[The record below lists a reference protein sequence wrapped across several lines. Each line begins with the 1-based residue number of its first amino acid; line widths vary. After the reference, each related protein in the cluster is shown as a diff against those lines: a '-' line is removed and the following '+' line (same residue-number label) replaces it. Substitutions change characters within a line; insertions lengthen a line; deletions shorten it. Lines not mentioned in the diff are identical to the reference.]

1 MKIEIQG
8 KLPTGVTAK
17 DIILTIIGKIG
28 TAGGTGFVIE
38 YCGEAI
44 KNLTMEER
52 MTVCNMSIE
61 AGARAG
67 IIQPDEKT
75 VEFLK
80 DRPLSPKGENWEKAK
95 NYWLSLK
102 SDEDAKY
109 DETLILKAEEIIPSV
124 TWGTSP
130 EDVLPI
136 NASVPGPEKFSD
148 PDKRKAVERS
158 LDYMGLSPDTKLDEI
173 SIDKVFIGSCT
184 NGRIQDLSC
193 LLYTSDAA
201 DE

>member
-1 MKIEIQG
+1 
-8 KLPTGVTAK
+8 
-17 DIILTIIGKIG
+17 
-28 TAGGTGFVIE
+28 
-38 YCGEAI
+38 
-44 KNLTMEER
+44 

-109 DETLILKAEEIIPSV
+109 DETLILKQKKLF
-124 TWGTSP
+124 
-130 EDVLPI
+130 LP
-136 NASVPGPEKFSD
+136 
-148 PDKRKAVERS
+148 
-158 LDYMGLSPDTKLDEI
+158 
-173 SIDKVFIGSCT
+173 
-184 NGRIQDLSC
+184 
-193 LLYTSDAA
+193 
-201 DE
+201 